1 MKRFVSIVMAIMM
14 IASMFTSVSA
24 ATINEHASA
33 PGFSYIT
40 NPLDMTLGVSVLARK
55 NGEGEYSDRAIS
67 IDTVGDGMGIDYK
80 ATLDMSTIRGF
91 FDKPFI
97 TTVLGGDGQAIDEF
111 NRATVSSTINVA
123 ITYPADAIIAD
134 GSDLA
139 TAGRLEAGSIF
150 SEVLP
155 RSGFETAASGESKTL
170 TITYKNADN
179 LTAGGLSANKD
190 TYLKDIAFY
199 LDNVVSYNENG
210 LHKVTVSLTG
220 STTINFESRT
230 QTINYT
236 GASSYIVSAAINHLL
251 QVVPAV
257 PATCDEKGW
266 TEGVICVSHDSYN
279 CGANGTVEP
288 EQTIEILN
296 HNTVFVAR
304 IAPTCTSTGV
314 AEHWMCILCKK
325 DFTTQAATTVI
336 DKASLTLAKLPH
348 DNETI
353 PAIPATC
360 TEKGLSEGHVCRVC
374 GHTDNRSIIP
384 ANGHTVVTDAAVPAT
399 CETAGKTEGS
409 RCSVCNTVLVAQKP
423 IPALGHN
430 WGEWTVTD
438 STEQTEGSKTRVCLN
453 DSNHTETVTIP
464 KKEHICVI
472 SAEDAVITKAATC
485 TEAGEMQNY
494 CACGEPV
501 GEPVILPATGH
512 SANVGHVAGVTAT
525 CTSTGILEHWSCETC
540 GGLFKDAARTQKI
553 TSAVIDKD
561 LTNHGNNKVKLRAI
575 APTCEEDGLTEG
587 EKCVKCSTV
596 TIPQTIVSKTGHTL
610 EEIDEKP
617 ATCTHTGTLAHKH
630 CIVCDKDFSHDK
642 ITEITLEQYTTPA
655 LGHSWDYENQQVIEG
670 EEPTDEKEGKA
681 NVPCSNCGE
690 TKPVTLAKLVHTHNE
705 ECEKIVR
712 PATCTADGLK
722 RIVYTCCNEI
732 KEDNI
737 RIPAAHKP
745 VKVNAIPADCF
756 NHGTKTHW
764 YCTVCEKS
772 FEDPNCKNEVN
783 LDTLKTDKKLH
794 KWKDIGEETDGEV
807 TYAVNECE
815 HCKEV
820 VKSKKN
826 DNAEVKGHGGIK
838 EKKDKTKE
846 DRHNEEKNE
855 TKREVKVEAQIN
867 IDDREISAVLEQ
879 EIHKNDTQE
888 NKASENKV
896 VLDIVIEKVTT
907 YTDVG
912 EGSLTEGQIVDEDRE
927 IVKETNDLIVIELTI
942 PESMRGYVDF
952 LVHRRHGNE
961 THILTTAKNDDGEY
975 IEIAADKSKV
985 TLHVKKFSEY
995 ALVGYDTVVNPDPEL
1010 PLPSPVTGGGTSS
1023 TVTVKFNANGGTVVN
1038 SVTVKRGE
1046 KITAPETTRDGYTFA
1061 GWYTDISLTKLFDF
1075 DTALTSNI
1083 TLYAK
1088 WSDGS
1093 AGCPGTADGG
1103 CPAVHFADVDTSAW
1117 YHLDVDYV
1125 VDNGLMNGVA
1135 EGEFAP
1141 ASTLT
1146 RAMLVTVL
1154 YRAAGAP
1161 EIADASQFADVAI
1174 GGYYEKAVVWAEQNG
1189 IVKGYSDTAF
1199 GPDDNILREQI
1210 AAIMHRYSQY
1220 KGYDVSV
1227 GENTNILSYTD
1238 VAEISEYAI
1247 PSMQYAVGSGL
1258 LKGKTEST
1266 LNPKDNTTRAEIAAI
1281 LHRFFEA
1288 HK

>member
-1 MKRFVSIVMAIMM
+1 MKRFVSVVLAVMM

-24 ATINEHASA
+24 ATIEEHASA

-55 NGEGEYSDRAIS
+55 SGEGEYSDRAIS
-67 IDTVGDGMGIDYK
+67 IETVGAGMGIDYK

-97 TTVLGGDGQAIDEF
+97 TTVLGGDNEALEEF
-111 NRATVSSTINVA
+111 NNATVSSTINVA
-123 ITYPADAIIAD
+123 ITYPVDAVIAN
-134 GSDLA
+134 GSNLA

-150 SEVLP
+150 SEVPP
-155 RSGFETAASGESKTL
+155 RSGFETAASGATKTM

-179 LTAGGLSANKD
+179 LTAGELSANKD

-199 LDNVVSYNENG
+199 LDDVVSYNENG

-220 STTINFESRT
+220 STTINFASRT

-236 GASSYIVSAAINHLL
+236 GASSYIVSAAINHML

-279 CGANGTVEP
+279 CGANGTVVP
-288 EQTIEILN
+288 QQTIPKLN
-296 HNTVFVAR
+296 HKTISVAE
-304 IAPTCTSTGV
+304 IPATCTSTGV
-314 AEHWMCILCKK
+314 KAHYMCILCKK
-325 DFTTQAATTVI
+325 DFTTQGATTVI
-336 DKASLTLAKLPH
+336 DKNALTLAKLPH
-348 DNETI
+348 TYNEI
-353 PAIPATC
+353 AAIAPTC
-360 TEKGLSEGHVCRVC
+360 TEKGMTAGGVCTVC
-374 GHTDNRSIIP
+374 GHTQTRTSI
-384 ANGHTVVTDAAVPAT
+384 AALGHTEVIDPAVPAT
-399 CETAGKTEGS
+399 CETAGKTEGKH
-409 RCSVCNTVLVAQKP
+409 CSACGTVLVAQKP
-423 IPALGHN
+423 VPALGHN
-430 WGEWTVTD
+430 WGEWNITTQP
-438 STEQTEGSKTRVCLN
+438 TEQAVGSKTRVCLN
-453 DSNHTETVTIP
+453 DSNHTETVEIP
-464 KKEHICVI
+464 KLEHTCVI

-485 TEAGEMQNY
+485 TDAGEMQNY
-494 CACGEPV
+494 CACGNPV
-501 GEPVILPATGH
+501 GEPVVIPATGH
-512 SANVGHVAGVTAT
+512 SVNVGHVAGITAT

-540 GGLFKDAARTQKI
+540 GGLFTDAARTQKV
-553 TSAVIDKD
+553 TSVVTDKD
-561 LTNHGNNKVKLRAI
+561 FTNHSTNIVTLPRI
-575 APTCEEDGLTEG
+575 APTCVLGGLTEG
-587 EKCVKCSTV
+587 KKCVACSKITV
-596 TIPQTIVSKTGHTL
+596 EQNEIPATGHTL
-610 EEIDEKP
+610 EEIDAVA

-630 CIVCDKDFSHDK
+630 CTVCDKDFSHDL

-655 LGHSWDYENQQVIEG
+655 LGHSYNYVDQVVKT
-670 EEPTDEKEGKA
+670 EPTEETKGLA
-681 NVPCSNCGE
+681 WVYCGNNCGHYKE
-690 TKPVTLAKLVHTHNE
+690 VELAKLVHTHNE

-712 PATCTADGLK
+712 PATCTVDGLK
-722 RIVYTCCNEI
+722 RIVYTCCNTI
-732 KEDNI
+732 KQDNI

-745 VKVNAIPADCF
+745 VKVNAVPADCF

-794 KWKDIGEETDGEV
+794 KWKDKPDEIDGED
-807 TYAVNECE
+807 TYGVKECE

-927 IVKETNDLIVIELTI
+927 IVKETNDLVIIELTI
-942 PESMRGYVDF
+942 PESMRGFVDF
-952 LVHRRHGNE
+952 LVHRMHDGVAE
-961 THILTTAKNDDGEY
+961 EIKTTPNAAGEY
-975 IEIAADKSKV
+975 IEIAADKTKV

-1010 PLPSPVTGGGTSS
+1010 PKPSPVTGGGTSS
-1023 TVTVKFNANGGTVVN
+1023 AITVKFNANGGTIVKD
-1038 SVTVKRGE
+1038 VTVKRGE
-1046 KITAPETTRDGYTFA
+1046 KVTAPETTREGYRFA
-1061 GWYTDISLTKLFDF
+1061 GWYTDTALTKLFDF
-1075 DTALTSNI
+1075 DTALTGNI

-1088 WSDGS
+1088 WVDIS
-1093 AGCPGTADGG
+1093 AGCPGTAEGG
-1103 CPAVHFADVDTSAW
+1103 CPAVHFADVDTSEW

-1135 EGEFAP
+1135 EAEFAP
-1141 ASTLT
+1141 NSTLT

-1154 YRAAGAP
+1154 YRAAGSP

-1238 VAEISEYAI
+1238 VAEISEYAV
-1247 PSMQYAVGSGL
+1247 PAMQYAVGSGL

>member
-1 MKRFVSIVMAIMM
+1 MKRFVSIVLAVMM
-14 IASMFTSVSA
+14 IASMFTTVSA
-24 ATINEHASA
+24 ATIEEHTH
-33 PGFSYIT
+33 GYSYIT
-40 NPLDMTLGVSVLARK
+40 NPLDMTLGVKVLARK
-55 NGEGEYSDRAIS
+55 SGERDYSDKAIS
-67 IDTVGDGMGIDYK
+67 LDTVGEGMGIDYK
-80 ATLDMSTIRGF
+80 ATLDMSSIRGF

-97 TTVLGGDGQAIDEF
+97 TTVLGGDDQAIAEF
-111 NRATVSSTINVA
+111 NAGTVSSTINVA
-123 ITYPADAIIAD
+123 ITYPADAVIAD

-139 TAGRLEAGSIF
+139 TAGTLDAGSIF
-150 SEVLP
+150 SEVSRTGL
-155 RSGFETAASGESKTL
+155 ETAASGATKTM
-170 TITYKNADN
+170 TITYKNADD
-179 LTAGGLSANKD
+179 LTAGALSANKD

-220 STTINFESRT
+220 STTINFASRT

-236 GASSYIVSAAINHLL
+236 GASSYIVSAAINHML

-266 TEGVICVSHDSYN
+266 TEGVKCVSHDSYN

-288 EQTIEILN
+288 KQTIDKLE
-296 HNTVFVAR
+296 HNTIFVAEVPASC
-304 IAPTCTSTGV
+304 IATGV
-314 AEHWMCILCKK
+314 KAHYMCILCKK
-325 DFTTQAATTVI
+325 DFTTQAATTVM
-336 DKASLTLAKLPH
+336 DKNSLTLAKLPH
-348 DNETI
+348 TYNEI
-353 PAIPATC
+353 AAIAPTC
-360 TEKGLSEGHVCRVC
+360 TEKGMTAGGVCTVC
-374 GHTDNRSIIP
+374 GHTQTRTSI
-384 ANGHTVVTDAAVPAT
+384 AALGHTVVTDAAIAAT

-409 RCSVCNTVLVAQKP
+409 HCSVCNTVLVAQKP
-423 IPALGHN
+423 VPALGHN
-430 WGEWTVTD
+430 WGEWNITTQP
-438 STEQTEGSKTRVCLN
+438 TEQAVGSKTRVCLN
-453 DSNHTETVTIP
+453 DSNHTETVEIP
-464 KKEHICVI
+464 KLEHTCVI
-472 SAEDAVITKAATC
+472 SAEDAVITKVATC
-485 TEAGEMQNY
+485 TDAGEMQNY
-494 CACGEPV
+494 CACGKPV
-501 GEPVILPATGH
+501 GDPVEIPATGH
-512 SANVGHVAGVTAT
+512 SANNGYVAGVVAT

-540 GGLFKDAARTQKI
+540 GLLFKDAARTQKV
-553 TSAVIDKD
+553 TSVVIDKD
-561 LTNHGNNKVKLRAI
+561 YTNHSTNIVTLRRI
-575 APTCEEDGLTEG
+575 EPTCVLGGLTEG
-587 EKCVKCSTV
+587 KKCVACSKITV
-596 TIPQTIVSKTGHTL
+596 EQNEIPATGHTL
-610 EEIDEKP
+610 EEIAAVP

-630 CIVCDKDFSHDK
+630 CTVCDKDFSHDLV
-642 ITEITLEQYTTPA
+642 TEITVEQYTTPA
-655 LGHSWDYENQQVIEG
+655 LGHSYNYVDPEIKV
-670 EEPTDEKEGKA
+670 EPTEETEGLAWVYCGNGCGHYKE
-681 NVPCSNCGE
+681 VE
-690 TKPVTLAKLVHTHNE
+690 IAKLQHTHNE
-705 ECEKIVR
+705 ECEKIIR
-712 PATCTADGLK
+712 PATCTVDGLK
-722 RIVYTCCNEI
+722 RIVYTCCNTI

-737 RIPAAHKP
+737 PIPAAHKP
-745 VKVNAIPADCF
+745 VKVNAVPSDCF

-772 FEDPNCKNEVN
+772 FEDPDCKNEIRN
-783 LDTLKTDKKLH
+783 LDTLKTDKLLH
-794 KWKDIGEETDGEV
+794 HWEDKPDETVHEGDTDV
-807 TYAVNECE
+807 TYGVKECK

-826 DNAEVKGHGGIK
+826 SNAEVKGHGGIK

-846 DRHNEEKNE
+846 DRHNEEKHE

-879 EIHKNDTQE
+879 EIHKNDTE
-888 NKASENKV
+888 EVKASGNKV

-907 YTDVG
+907 YHD
-912 EGSLTEGQIVDEDRE
+912 TENNNAVVDEDRE
-927 IVKETNDLIVIELTI
+927 IVNETNDLVVIELTI
-942 PESMRGYVDF
+942 PQSMRGFVDF
-952 LVHRRHGNE
+952 LVHRMHNGVAE
-961 THILTTAKNDDGEY
+961 ELTTAKNADGEY

-985 TLHVKKFSEY
+985 TLYVKKFSEY
-995 ALVGYDTVVNPDPEL
+995 ALVGYDTVVNPDPER

-1023 TVTVKFNANGGTVVN
+1023 TVTVKFNANGGTIVKD
-1038 SVTVKRGE
+1038 VTVKRGE
-1046 KITAPETTRDGYTFA
+1046 KITAPETTKEGYTFA
-1061 GWYTDISLTKLFDF
+1061 GWYTDTALTKLFDF
-1075 DTALTSNI
+1075 DTALTGNI

-1088 WSDGS
+1088 WSDGA

-1125 VDNGLMNGVA
+1125 IDNGLMNGVA
-1135 EGEFAP
+1135 EDAFAP

-1210 AAIMHRYSQY
+1210 AAIMHRYAQY

-1238 VAEISEYAI
+1238 AAEISEYAI
-1247 PSMQYAVGSGL
+1247 PAMQYAVGSGL
-1258 LKGKTEST
+1258 MKGKTEST

>member
-1 MKRFVSIVMAIMM
+1 MKRFVSIVLAVMM
-14 IASMFTSVSA
+14 IASMFTTVSA
-24 ATINEHASA
+24 KTIEGHTH
-33 PGFSYIT
+33 GYTYIT

-55 NGEGEYSDRAIS
+55 SGEGDYSDKAIS
-67 IDTVGDGMGIDYK
+67 IETVGAGMGIDYK

-97 TTVLGGDGQAIDEF
+97 TTVLGNDQQAIDEF
-111 NRATVSSTINVA
+111 NAATVSSEITVT
-123 ITYPADAIIAD
+123 ITYPADAVIAD

-139 TAGRLEAGSIF
+139 TAGRLDAGSIF
-150 SEVLP
+150 SEVS
-155 RSGFETAASGESKTL
+155 RGGVAVAETGATKTL

-179 LTAGGLSANKD
+179 LTAGELSANKGE
-190 TYLKDIAFY
+190 YLKNIDFY
-199 LDNVVSYNENG
+199 LDDVVSYNENG

-220 STTINFESRT
+220 STTIAFESRT
-230 QTINYT
+230 QVINYT
-236 GASSYIVSAAINHLL
+236 GASSYIVSAAISHLL

-257 PATCDEKGW
+257 PATCDEMGW

-288 EQTIEILN
+288 KQTIDKLN
-296 HNTVFVAR
+296 HSTVKVAK
-304 IAPTCTSTGV
+304 IDPTCTSTGV

-325 DFTTQAATTVI
+325 DFTTQAATTVM
-336 DKASLTLAKLPH
+336 DKNTLTLAKLPH
-348 DNETI
+348 TYNEI
-353 PAIPATC
+353 AEIAPTC
-360 TEKGLSEGHVCRVC
+360 TEKGMTAGRVCTVC
-374 GHTDNRSIIP
+374 GHTETRKSIP
-384 ANGHTVVTDAAVPAT
+384 ANGHTIVTDAAVPAT

-409 RCSVCNTVLVAQKP
+409 HCSACGTVLVAQKP
-423 IPALGHN
+423 VPALGHK
-430 WGEWTVTD
+430 WGTWTITEP
-438 STEQTEGSKTRVCLN
+438 TEQNEGSKTRVCLN

-464 KKEHICVI
+464 KLEHVCVI
-472 SAEDAVITKAATC
+472 SPADAVITKAATC
-485 TEAGEMQNY
+485 TDAGEMQNY
-494 CACGEPV
+494 CACGKPV
-501 GEPVILPATGH
+501 GEPVVIPATGH
-512 SANVGHVAGVTAT
+512 STNVGHVAGIPAT

-540 GGLFKDAARTQKI
+540 GGLFSDAARTQKV
-553 TSAVIDKD
+553 TSVVTDKD
-561 LTNHGNNKVKLRAI
+561 FTNHSTNIVTLRRI
-575 APTCEEDGLTEG
+575 EPTCVLGGLTEG
-587 EKCVKCSTV
+587 KKCVACSKITV
-596 TIPQTIVSKTGHTL
+596 EQNEIPATGHTL
-610 EEIDEKP
+610 EEIDAVA

-630 CIVCDKDFSHDK
+630 CTVCDKDFSHDL

-655 LGHSWDYENQQVIEG
+655 LGHSYNYVGQVVKT
-670 EEPTDEKEGKA
+670 EPTEDTEGLAWVYCGNECGHYKE
-681 NVPCSNCGE
+681 VE
-690 TKPVTLAKLVHTHNE
+690 LAKLVHTHNE

-712 PATCTADGLK
+712 PATCTVDGLK
-722 RIVYTCCNEI
+722 RIVYTCCNTI
-732 KEDNI
+732 KQDNI

-745 VKVNAIPADCF
+745 VKVNAVPADCF

-772 FEDPNCKNEVN
+772 FEDPNCKNEVKN
-783 LDTLKTDKKLH
+783 LDTLKTDKQLH
-794 KWKDIGEETDGEV
+794 KWKDKADEIDGED
-807 TYAVNECE
+807 TYGVKECE

-826 DNAEVKGHGGIK
+826 SNAEVKGHGGIK

-846 DRHNEEKNE
+846 DRHNEEKDD
-855 TKREVKVEAQIN
+855 TRREVKVEAQIN
-867 IDDREISAVLEQ
+867 IDDREISANLEQ
-879 EIHKNDTQE
+879 KIHENDTE
-888 NKASENKV
+888 EIKASDNKV
-896 VLDIVIEKVTT
+896 VVDIVIEKITT
-907 YTDVG
+907 YHNIDDNNKV
-912 EGSLTEGQIVDEDRE
+912 VDEDRE
-927 IVKETNDLIVIELTI
+927 IVNETNDLVVIELTI

-952 LVHRRHGNE
+952 LVHRMHNGVAE
-961 THILTTAKNDDGEY
+961 ELKTTPNDDGEY
-975 IEIAADKSKV
+975 IEIAADKTKV

-1010 PLPSPVTGGGTSS
+1010 PAPSPVTGGGTSS
-1023 TVTVKFNANGGTVVN
+1023 TVTVKFNANGGTIVKD
-1038 SVTVKRGE
+1038 VTVKRGE
-1046 KITAPETTRDGYTFA
+1046 KVTAPETTREGYRFA
-1061 GWYTDISLTKLFDF
+1061 GWYTDTALTKLFDF
-1075 DTALTSNI
+1075 DTALTGNI

-1088 WSDGS
+1088 WIDIS

-1141 ASTLT
+1141 NSTLT

-1154 YRAAGAP
+1154 YRAAGSP
-1161 EIADASQFADVAI
+1161 EIADASQFGDVAL

-1210 AAIMHRYSQY
+1210 AAIMHRYAQY

-1238 VAEISEYAI
+1238 AAETSEYAI
-1247 PSMQYAVGSGL
+1247 SAMQYAVGSGL
-1258 LKGKTEST
+1258 MKGRTETT
-1266 LNPKDNTTRAEIAAI
+1266 LNPKANTTRAEIAAI